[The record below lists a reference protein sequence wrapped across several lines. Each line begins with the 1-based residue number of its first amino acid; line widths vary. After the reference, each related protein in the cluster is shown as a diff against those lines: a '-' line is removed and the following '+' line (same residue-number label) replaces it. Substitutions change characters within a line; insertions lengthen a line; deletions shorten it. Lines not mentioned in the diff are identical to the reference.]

1 MALVVLTIISIAAL
15 DTLAAAADAELFVR
29 QGDKGQLIANNTM
42 EQAAAYD
49 CGSTTVV
56 FSNAGD
62 LLAKPI
68 VSGVL
73 TKQLARCH
81 GSLGDAN
88 WTVTDGPVT
97 YSVAYRTNWVPFVA
111 SATALP
117 TLRLRRDVDVSWTRR
132 GTTRHKI
139 TTQIAALP
147 PDSIGTTGTG
157 SILLDVGANG
167 SATIDLGKGF
177 KVTHSAAVG
186 DTRVRFAFL
195 QAGVAYPIV
204 VNGVSRGNT
213 TATEVAAS
221 ALR

>member
-15 DTLAAAADAELFVR
+15 DTLGAAANAEIFVR
-29 QGDKGQLIANNTM
+29 QGDKGQLIADNSM

-56 FSNAGD
+56 FTNAGD
-62 LLAKPI
+62 LTARPT
-68 VSGVL
+68 VPGVL
-73 TKQLARCH
+73 TKQMARCH
-81 GSLGDAN
+81 NALGDAT

-97 YSVAYRTNWVPFVA
+97 YTVDYRTNWVPFVA
-111 SATALP
+111 NATAYP
-117 TLRLRRDVDVSWTRR
+117 ALRLRRDVDVSWTRR
-132 GTTRHKI
+132 GKTRHKLA
-139 TTQIAALP
+139 TQIAAVP
-147 PDSIGTTGTG
+147 PDSVGTTGTG

-167 SATIDLGKGF
+167 AATIDLGKGF
-177 KVTHSAAVG
+177 KVTHSAASG

-204 VNGVSRGNT
+204 VNGVSRGNV
-213 TATEVAAS
+213 TATEVAPS